1 MRKVCYKKE
10 RMLIDDEIVNLA
22 KELLSKELIEQADK
36 LSEDISY
43 GKKKKREGIDFLR
56 KVVRPYPKRPM
67 YYCRFELKNLPHH
80 TRNIVRY
87 LGDYIDLLERQALKK
102 FLGEKYKN
110 KLSPR
115 AVRKQLK
122 PYIPEELYQQLE
134 KYDKL
139 FWTPGKHDFN
149 VDETKRHHR
158 FTTREV
164 VYDIFITYALADKIK
179 KIADIKD
186 SYNEEVIYIGNN
198 PEDYFIE
205 P

>member
-22 KELLSKELIEQADK
+22 KELLSKEIIEQADK
-36 LSEDISY
+36 LSKDISY
-43 GKKKKREGIDFLR
+43 GKKKKWQGIDFLR
-56 KVVRPYPKRPM
+56 KVVKPYPKRPM
-67 YYCRFELKNLPHH
+67 YYCRFELHNLPYH

-102 FLGEKYKN
+102 FLGDKYKRG
-110 KLSPR
+110 LSPR

-122 PYIPEELYQQLE
+122 PYIPDDLYQQLE

-139 FWTPGKHDFN
+139 FWTPGKHDFD
-149 VDETKRHHR
+149 VDETKRRHR

-164 VYDIFITYALADKIK
+164 IYDIFITHALADKIK

-186 SYNEEVIYIGNN
+186 SYEERVIYTGSS
-198 PEDYFIE
+198 PENYFIE